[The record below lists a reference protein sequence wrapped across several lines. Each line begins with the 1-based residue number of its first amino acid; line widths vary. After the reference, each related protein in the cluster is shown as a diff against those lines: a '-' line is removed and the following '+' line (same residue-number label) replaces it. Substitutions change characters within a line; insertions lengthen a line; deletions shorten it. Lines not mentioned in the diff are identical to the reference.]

1 MLPLKKILCPT
12 DFSDFSL
19 EAIEKGAEL
28 ARHFNA
34 QLCVLHIPPT
44 LEHTPELTP
53 FQDFV
58 GFDRAQLEEY
68 TWKNASQAMDE
79 LMNRHHFHDV
89 QVRASMRRGDP
100 AEEIVAAAHEEDA
113 DLLVI
118 ATHGLSGWRHLIF
131 GSVAE
136 KVIRLASCPVLITRV
151 QKPEEK

>member
-1 MLPLKKILCPT
+1 MLPLKKILCST
-12 DFSDFSL
+12 DFSDFSF

-34 QLCVLHIPPT
+34 QLCVLHIVPT

-58 GFDRAQLEEY
+58 GFDRAQLEEH
-68 TWKNASQAMDE
+68 TWNRASLAMDE
-79 LMNRHHFHDV
+79 LMTKHHFHDV
-89 QVRASMRRGDP
+89 KVRASMRRGNP
-100 AEEIVAAAHEEDA
+100 AEEIVAVSHEEGA

-118 ATHGLSGWRHLIF
+118 ATHGSSGWRHLVF

-136 KVIRLASCPVLITRV
+136 KVVRLASCPVLITRV
-151 QKPEEK
+151 PKPEEK